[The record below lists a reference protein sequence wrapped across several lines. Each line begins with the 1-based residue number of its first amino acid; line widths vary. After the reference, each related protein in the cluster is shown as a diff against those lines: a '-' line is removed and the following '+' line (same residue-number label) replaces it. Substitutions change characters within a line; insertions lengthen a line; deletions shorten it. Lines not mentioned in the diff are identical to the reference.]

1 MVIEANNGGDYLP
14 ALLEQVDP
22 TVPWRVLHATRGKRA
37 RAAPVAQL
45 YEQTR
50 INHVGRARVFAE
62 LEEQMTTFVGMGE
75 AEDSP
80 DLLDSLV
87 WALWDLFL
95 EHQTHVGQGDDQR
108 LSGRR

>member
-1 MVIEANNGGDYLP
+1 MDIEANNGGDYLP

-22 TVPWRVLHATRGKRA
+22 TVSWRIVHATRRKRA

-62 LEEQMTTFVGMGE
+62 LEEQMTTFVGMGG
-75 AEDSP
+75 AEDST

-87 WALWDLFL
+87 WALFL